1 MFLNEEIEGY
11 LVDLFAPEDEAL
23 RHAQETSASNGLP
36 PISLKPFEG
45 RLLQWLARTIK
56 AEKAVEVGTLGGYSG
71 IWLAR
76 GLSPNGKL
84 YTLDINAKHAE
95 VARANF
101 EYAGLADRVEILLG
115 DAKASL
121 AQLNSA
127 APFDFVFIDADK
139 TGYPDYLRWAVKHL
153 RSGGIIAA
161 HNALRHGRIT
171 TPESEDD
178 HAMRVFNQMLADEP
192 SLESMVIAM
201 GDGMA
206 VGVKL

>member
-1 MFLNEEIEGY
+1 MSLNEEIQHY
-11 LVDLFAPEDEAL
+11 LVDLFGPEDEAL
-23 RHAQETSASNGLP
+23 RHAQETSESNGLP
-36 PISLKPFEG
+36 PISLTPAEG
-45 RLLQWLARTIK
+45 RLLQWLAQVIK
-56 AEKAVEVGTLGGYSG
+56 AKKAVEIGTLGGYSG
-71 IWLAR
+71 IWLTR
-76 GLSPNGKL
+76 GLAPDGKL

-101 EYAGLADRVEILLG
+101 EYAGLGDRVEILLG
-115 DAKASL
+115 DAKTSL
-121 AQLNSA
+121 EQLNNE

-153 RSGGIIAA
+153 RSGGIVAA

-171 TPESEDD
+171 TPESDDD
-178 HAMRVFNQMLADEP
+178 HAMRTFNQMLADEP

-206 VGVKL
+206 VGIKR